1 VNGDWNP
8 PPNLSV
14 GAVNLAS
21 HESEIPNSLV
31 RSSRSIQEFRI
42 DFFLEEEFTV
52 DINFVR
58 AFVAAACKD
67 TLSVKCVEYV
77 RHSVSDKY
85 GEADLVVL
93 TTAALPSGHVVKL
106 ALLIE
111 DKINAGF
118 QPSQPQRYRQRGE
131 EGVSSGRWDSFLTVL
146 VAPAAY
152 MTLSHGF
159 DAAVSLE
166 QISKWI
172 CPHDA
177 ERRAFKVGKIEEAI
191 KKQGTHG
198 VQTVD
203 HDMTAFRIAY
213 YEYLQTFNSQRGTDF
228 TMRAPAPTYW
238 GDNWFVLKSASLP
251 MWVQLRHMAQTG
263 NIEIDFRD
271 VDFAKSDRLAELLEG
286 DMVHIP
292 TGKYKQHVTVRLP
305 TPQILR
311 FDSFERDR
319 SKVDAA
325 LLSAERLWRL
335 YLEKRTEFEA
345 ILVPARRVSGIA

>member
-1 VNGDWNP
+1 LTSN
-8 PPNLSV
+8 
-14 GAVNLAS
+14 
-21 HESEIPNSLV
+21 ESEPSTSPL

-52 DINFVR
+52 DGDFVR
-58 AFVAAACKD
+58 AFMAAAGKD
-67 TLSVKCVEYV
+67 PLSAKCVEYV
-77 RHSVSDKY
+77 SHSVSDKY

-93 TTAALPSGHVVKL
+93 ITTALPSGSAVKL

-131 EGVSSGRWDSFLTVL
+131 EGVSSGRWASFVTVL

-152 MTLSHGF
+152 ITLSHGF

-166 QISKWI
+166 QIREWI

-177 ERRAFKVGKIEEAI
+177 ERRAYKVGKIEEAI

-203 HDMTAFRIAY
+203 YDMTTFRIAY
-213 YEYLQTFNSQRGTDF
+213 YEYLQTFNSQRGTNF
-228 TMRAPAPTYW
+228 TIRAPAPTYY
-238 GDNWFVLKSASLP
+238 GDTWFVLKSASLP
-251 MWVQLRHMAQTG
+251 TWAQLRHMAQTG
-263 NIEIDFRD
+263 NIEINFND
-271 VDFAKSDRLAELLEG
+271 VEFAKSDRLAEFLES
-286 DMVHIP
+286 DMVLVS
-292 TGKYKQHVTVRLP
+292 TGKYKQHVTVRLA
-305 TPQILR
+305 TPQIPK

-319 SKVDAA
+319 PKVEAA

-335 YLEKRTEFEA
+335 YLEKLAGFEA
-345 ILVPARRVSGIA
+345 ILVPARRISRLA